1 MHVSLLLALLTAFG
15 ALAPAAPQE
24 PAASKDHDAIHREM
38 EQLFQQVELRQRAI
52 DRQLYGASAGEK
64 LVKPVAESGILSL
77 IQKSRDDTQQV
88 QRDMQRIL
96 ELAASHTH
104 KGGGT

>member
-1 MHVSLLLALLTAFG
+1 MHVSLLLAPLIALG
-15 ALAPAAPQE
+15 ALAPAAPQQV
-24 PAASKDHDAIHREM
+24 PPPQDHEAIHREM
-38 EQLFQQVELRQRAI
+38 DELFKQIELRQRAI

-64 LVKPVAESGILSL
+64 LVKPVTDSGILSL
-77 IQKSRDDTQQV
+77 IQKSRDDTLQV

-104 KGGGT
+104 KGGGA